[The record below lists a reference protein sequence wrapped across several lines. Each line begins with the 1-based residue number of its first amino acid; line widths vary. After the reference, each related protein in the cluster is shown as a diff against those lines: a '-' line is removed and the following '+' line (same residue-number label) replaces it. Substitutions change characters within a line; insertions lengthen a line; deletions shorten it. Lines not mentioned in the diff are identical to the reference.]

1 MTNSWALAYFN
12 PRPHTGATAVLPLTH
27 ENTLYFNPRPH
38 TGATC
43 RSCTLCVP
51 EAIFQSTPPYGGDA
65 ADNTHTDTTPNFNP
79 RPHTGATRDRQGLD
93 GGRKISIHAPIRG
106 RPATSAASALA
117 HLISIHA
124 PIRGRRASTA
134 TAMRPLR
141 FQSTPPYGGD
151 NSSCICPGISA
162 YFNPRPHTGATFI
175 ILTGSK
181 TFLFQSTP
189 PYGGDGGDTGYHARW
204 HYFNPRPHTGAT
216 HTLRPPFCRDQISIH
231 APIRGRRQMS
241 VRVSR
246 DAGFQSTPPYGGDAT
261 AAAAR
266 PCSADFNP
274 RPHTGAT
281 WGEISQMVLY
291 GISIHAPIR
300 GRRLRAKTNKA
311 RAPFQSTPPYGG
323 DGK

>member
-79 RPHTGATRDRQGLD
+79 RPHTGATGTACKADTYVGISIHAPIRGRLEALGDKDASQEFQSTPPYGGDLRTARTHEPWPDFNPRPHTGATRDRQGLD

-124 PIRGRRASTA
+124 PIRGRLGPDERIV
-134 TAMRPLR
+134 LVYR

-151 NSSCICPGISA
+151 RCNHG
-162 YFNPRPHTGATFI
+162 
-175 ILTGSK
+175 
-181 TFLFQSTP
+181 
-189 PYGGDGGDTGYHARW
+189 W
-204 HYFNPRPHTGAT
+204 
-216 HTLRPPFCRDQISIH
+216 
-231 APIRGRRQMS
+231 
-241 VRVSR
+241 
-246 DAGFQSTPPYGGDAT
+246 
-261 AAAAR
+261 
-266 PCSADFNP
+266 
-274 RPHTGAT
+274 
-281 WGEISQMVLY
+281 
-291 GISIHAPIR
+291 
-300 GRRLRAKTNKA
+300 
-311 RAPFQSTPPYGG
+311 
-323 DGK
+323 